1 MCDVYINLSQCC
13 LILAIDA
20 DTMNCIFDIFL
31 PNKSGNSSQIIK
43 IGQIPGEREARESRQ
58 RRVALIRRL
67 AKAKQEATGETGS
80 GDAATGTLW
89 MLMEEMLKKCCVVSV
104 VLSISERCSQLSL
117 FKVSKFPK
125 QCGNT
130 WGSYGN
136 SKSRGG

>member
-20 DTMNCIFDIFL
+20 DTMNCIFDIFFGQ
-31 PNKSGNSSQIIK
+31 NCQILF
-43 IGQIPGEREARESRQ
+43 QIHWQKHDVPGEREARESRQ

-89 MLMEEMLKKCCVVSV
+89 MLMEEMLCCQFLKDAPS
-104 VLSISERCSQLSL
+104 
-117 FKVSKFPK
+117 
-125 QCGNT
+125 
-130 WGSYGN
+130 
-136 SKSRGG
+136 

>member
-89 MLMEEMLKKCCVVSV
+89 MLMEEMLCCQFLKDAPS
-104 VLSISERCSQLSL
+104 
-117 FKVSKFPK
+117 
-125 QCGNT
+125 
-130 WGSYGN
+130 
-136 SKSRGG
+136 